1 MRMSTLSMS
10 FILVFLQSLALDY
23 ELLVSYT
30 FMKHVV
36 VYFIIVRI
44 ILFIT
49 KLLFILTFWCLVAHR
64 TEIWNKRPDSL
75 ELDYN

>member
-1 MRMSTLSMS
+1 MKMSILPLS

-23 ELLVSYT
+23 KLLVSYT

-36 VYFIIVRI
+36 VHFIIVGI

-49 KLLFILTFWCLVAHR
+49 KLLLSPIVRADPEH
-64 TEIWNKRPDSL
+64 NKRGQAPKC
-75 ELDYN
+75 